1 MEKYSNHNIYLIKS
15 KIIKIFGNYDQCG
28 ERRNPYSDN
37 CNNENGQHE
46 LVMYRLPS
54 LDLKSMT

>member
-1 MEKYSNHNIYLIKS
+1 MEKYIDHNICFS
-15 KIIKIFGNYDQCG
+15 KPKKIKIFGNYDPCG

-37 CNNENGQHE
+37 CKNDNRQHE

-54 LDLKSMT
+54 LDLKT